1 MAKRF
6 TLAEAQ
12 SLIPSVDPLLRQAI
26 QLKADYGQAEREM
39 EAITQRIVMMGG
51 MVVDR
56 GPVLEARN
64 RRDGAAR
71 KLKDAIQEVEELGC
85 TIKDLDIGLIDFL
98 TLFHGREVCLCWKLG
113 EAAITY
119 WHGTEEGFAGRKA
132 IDQEFR
138 DHHRGDRAQ

>member
-12 SLIPSVDPLLRQAI
+12 SLIPSVDPLMRQAI

-64 RRDGAAR
+64 RRDDAAR

-113 EAAITY
+113 EAAITH
-119 WHGTEEGFAGRKA
+119 WHGTEEGFAGRKP